1 LQQSQLFKLAMK
13 IFTKIFVSIFYIGYI
28 KFASGTWGSLAAII
42 ILYPCIK
49 FTLLSFQSL
58 IIVFMILFFISNLS
72 INFFS
77 KFTNS
82 NDSKHIVIDEL
93 LGIFIILIFY
103 DFIFIY
109 NDFITLI
116 LIFFVFRLFDIIK
129 LFPANYIDKN
139 FKNGYGVMMDDI
151 IAGIYTILTLIIINV
166 FI

>member
-1 LQQSQLFKLAMK
+1 MK

-28 KFASGTWGSLAAII
+28 KFASGTWGSLAAIL

-49 FTLLSFQSL
+49 FTIISFEAL
-58 IIVFMILFFISNLS
+58 IILFIILFIISNLC
-72 INFFS
+72 INYFS
-77 KFTNS
+77 NFTNS

-93 LGIFIILIFY
+93 LGIFIIMIFY

-116 LIFFVFRLFDIIK
+116 LIFFIFRLFDIIK
-129 LFPANYIDKN
+129 IFPANYIDTN

-151 IAGIYTILTLIIINV
+151 VAGIYTIFTLMILNA

>member
-1 LQQSQLFKLAMK
+1 MK
-13 IFTKIFVSIFYIGYI
+13 IFTKIFVSIFFVGYI
-28 KFASGTWGSLAAII
+28 KFASGTWGSLAAIL
-42 ILYPCIK
+42 ILYPIIK
-49 FTLLSFQSL
+49 YTMLSLEVL
-58 IIVFMILFFISNLS
+58 IIIFIILFFISNLF

-77 KFTNS
+77 NVTNS

-116 LIFFVFRLFDIIK
+116 LIFFIFRLFDILKI
-129 LFPANYIDKN
+129 FPANYIDKN
-139 FKNGYGVMMDDI
+139 LKNGYGVIIDDI
-151 IAGIYTILTLIIINV
+151 VAGIYTIFTLMILNV

>member
-1 LQQSQLFKLAMK
+1 MK
-13 IFTKIFVSIFYIGYI
+13 IFTKLFVSIFYVGYI

-42 ILYPCIK
+42 ILYPFIK
-49 FTLLSFQSL
+49 FTILSFEAL
-58 IIVFMILFFISNLS
+58 IIVFIILFFISNLC

-77 KFTNS
+77 NFTNS
-82 NDSKHIVIDEL
+82 SDSKHIVIDEL

-116 LIFFVFRLFDIIK
+116 LIFFLFRLFDIIK
-129 LFPANYIDKN
+129 IFPANYIDKN

-151 IAGIYTILTLIIINV
+151 VAGFYTIFTLIILNV
-166 FI
+166 LI

>member
-1 LQQSQLFKLAMK
+1 MK
-13 IFTKIFVSIFYIGYI
+13 ILTKLFVSIFYIGYI
-28 KFASGTWGSLAAII
+28 KFAPGSWVSLTSII
-42 ILYPCIK
+42 ILYPFIQ
-49 FTLLSFQSL
+49 FNILSFEAL
-58 IIVFMILFFISNLS
+58 MIVFITLFFVSNLF
-72 INFFS
+72 INYFS

-116 LIFFVFRLFDIIK
+116 LIFFIFRLFDIIK
-129 LFPANYIDKN
+129 IFPANYIDAN
-139 FKNGYGVMMDDI
+139 LKNGYGVIMDDI
-151 IAGIYTILTLIIINV
+151 VAGIYTIFTLMILNA

>member
-1 LQQSQLFKLAMK
+1 MK
-13 IFTKIFVSIFYIGYI
+13 IFTKLFVSIFYIGYI
-28 KFASGTWGSLAAII
+28 KFASGTWGSLAAIL
-42 ILYPCIK
+42 ILFPCIK
-49 FTLLSFQSL
+49 FTLLSFEAL
-58 IIVFMILFFISNLS
+58 IIAFIILLFISNLC

-77 KFTNS
+77 NFTNS

-116 LIFFVFRLFDIIK
+116 LIFFIFRLFDIIK
-129 LFPANYIDKN
+129 IFPANYIDKN
-139 FKNGYGVMMDDI
+139 LKNGYGVIMDDI
-151 IAGIYTILTLIIINV
+151 VAGIYTIFTLMILNA

>member
-1 LQQSQLFKLAMK
+1 MK
-13 IFTKIFVSIFYIGYI
+13 IFTKVFVSIFYIGYI
-28 KFASGTWGSLAAII
+28 KFASGTLGSLAAIL

-49 FTLLSFQSL
+49 FNLLSFEAL
-58 IIVFMILFFISNLS
+58 IIVFIILFFISNLC

-77 KFTNS
+77 NFTNS

-116 LIFFVFRLFDIIK
+116 LIFFLFRIFDIVKI
-129 LFPANYIDKN
+129 FPANYIDKN
-139 FKNGYGVMMDDI
+139 FKNGYGVIMDDI
-151 IAGIYTILTLIIINV
+151 VAGFYTIFTLIILNV
-166 FI
+166 LI

>member
-1 LQQSQLFKLAMK
+1 MK
-13 IFTKIFVSIFYIGYI
+13 IFTKFFVSIFFVGYI
-28 KFASGTWGSLAAII
+28 KFASGTWGSLAAML
-42 ILYPCIK
+42 ILYPIIK
-49 FTLLSFQSL
+49 YTNLSLEIL
-58 IIVFMILFFISNLS
+58 IIIFIILFFISNLF

-77 KFTNS
+77 NFTNS

-116 LIFFVFRLFDIIK
+116 LIFFIFRLFDILKI
-129 LFPANYIDKN
+129 FPANYIDKN
-139 FKNGYGVMMDDI
+139 LKNGYGVMIDDI
-151 IAGIYTILTLIIINV
+151 VAGIYTIFTLMILNV

>member
-1 LQQSQLFKLAMK
+1 MK
-13 IFTKIFVSIFYIGYI
+13 IFTKLFVSILYVGYI
-28 KFASGTWGSLAAII
+28 KFASGTWGSLAAILI
-42 ILYPCIK
+42 IYPCIK
-49 FTLLSFQSL
+49 FNLLSFEAL
-58 IIVFMILFFISNLS
+58 IIVFIILFFVSNLC

-77 KFTNS
+77 NFTNS

-116 LIFFVFRLFDIIK
+116 LIFFIFRLFDVIK
-129 LFPANYIDKN
+129 IFPANYIDKN
-139 FKNGYGVMMDDI
+139 LKNGYGVIMDDI
-151 IAGIYTILTLIIINV
+151 VAGIYTIFTLMILNA

>member
-1 LQQSQLFKLAMK
+1 MK
-13 IFTKIFVSIFYIGYI
+13 IFTKIFVSIFFVGYI
-28 KFASGTWGSLAAII
+28 KFASGTWGSLAAIL
-42 ILYPCIK
+42 ILYPIIK
-49 FTLLSFQSL
+49 YTMLSLEVL
-58 IIVFMILFFISNLS
+58 IIIFIILFFISNLF

-77 KFTNS
+77 NFTNS

-116 LIFFVFRLFDIIK
+116 SIFFIFRLFDIIK
-129 LFPANYIDKN
+129 IFPANYIDKN
-139 FKNGYGVMMDDI
+139 LKNGYGVMMDDI
-151 IAGIYTILTLIIINV
+151 VAGIYTIFTLMILNA